1 MTTNV
6 QTNNS
11 AGNDSIRFQFGNVTY
26 VVIFSSRTSRFL
38 YKDEAHLG
46 GPYSCVLKTLSS
58 KSIKLA
64 FRRQLSEAMTKLEN
78 QIVSKQ
84 FAVNS
89 EELQTPVFGNS
100 DL

>member
-1 MTTNV
+1 M
-6 QTNNS
+6 QTNSTGSN
-11 AGNDSIRFQFGNVTY
+11 NESITFQFGNVTY
-26 VVIFSSRTSRFL
+26 VVVFSSRTSRFL

-46 GPYSCVLKTLSS
+46 GPYSCVLKTLHN

-78 QIVSKQ
+78 QIVAKQ